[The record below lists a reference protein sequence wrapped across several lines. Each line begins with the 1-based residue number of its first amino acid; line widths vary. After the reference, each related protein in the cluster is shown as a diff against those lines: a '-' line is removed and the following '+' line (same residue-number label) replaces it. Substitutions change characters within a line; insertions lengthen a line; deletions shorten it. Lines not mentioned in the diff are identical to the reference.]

1 MKGTRAG
8 ERYAKAVLDLAQEQ
22 KVLDV
27 VSADMK
33 DIFNTINGSDELKD
47 LLQSPVIK
55 LSDKRA
61 VLKEIF
67 SGVHAVS
74 TGLIDVLV
82 DNNRVGLLK
91 IIAEKYIILHDKLR
105 GEELAIVTTAVP
117 LSEELEKKVLAKVKE
132 LTGNNATIEN
142 KIDESIIG
150 GFILRVGDLQYNAS
164 IANQL
169 NNLKRDLHNNTYV
182 S

>member
-27 VSADMK
+27 VSVDMK

-74 TGLIDVLV
+74 TGLIDMLV

-169 NNLKRDLHNNTYV
+169 NKARKIVFSIH
-182 S
+182 

>member
-27 VSADMK
+27 VSVDMK

-74 TGLIDVLV
+74 TGLIDMLV